1 MQIVCRENREE
12 IEKEFLTLLI
22 IKEELIDLVQVKP
35 IEFSTQMHREMFS
48 YITNYY
54 KNYGHIS
61 PEGLTSSKMLDYYVE
76 LLDGYFDNS
85 NPIKQFEE
93 SEKAIERFYKEDKIV
108 EFNKK
113 LEGKNINLDTYIKLI
128 NELNETTALIK
139 NEVINRKELEEN
151 LKTSAVGIELEKFP
165 KLSKELRLLQNDLLV
180 IGATTG
186 VGKSGFL
193 LNLMNDLM
201 TRYQCIYF
209 NLEMSKSNIYRRLV
223 AINGDF
229 AVYGI
234 DNPTKYQ
241 QQKMNEA
248 INNIENSKIS
258 IINTVNNVI
267 EIKKYISKLKDKN
280 RHTII
285 FIDHIGL
292 VRFQNK
298 RSIYEETTEVI
309 KELRKV
315 CLEYNCTIIAA
326 SQLNRGAYQ
335 AEEITLNMLKDSGE
349 LENSSRKIILLSYEN
364 KAAREN
370 LEPIMKV
377 DIAKNDNGST
387 GITKMKYFKTKQVFE
402 EVVL

>member
-1 MQIVCRENREE
+1 MNRENREQ
-12 IEKEFLTLLI
+12 IEREYLSILVQKP
-22 IKEELIDLVQVKP
+22 ELIDLVQIKP
-35 IEFSTQMHREMFS
+35 IELNSQIHREMFS

-54 KNYGHIS
+54 KDHGTVS
-61 PEGLTSSKMLDYYVE
+61 TSDMTSVKMIDYFVE
-76 LLDGYFDNS
+76 LVEAFLVMPDFT
-85 NPIKQFEE
+85 KQMEE
-93 SEKAIERFYKEDKIV
+93 LEKAIEEFYKEDKIL
-108 EFNKK
+108 ELNKK
-113 LEGKNINLDTYIKLI
+113 LEGKKINYQTYIKQI
-128 NELNETTALIK
+128 VELDNTTTLIK
-139 NEVINRKELEEN
+139 NEVINRKELEAN
-151 LKTSAVGIELEKFP
+151 LKTSKVGIELTKFH

-209 NLEMSKSNIYRRLV
+209 NLEMSKSNIYRRLI
-223 AINGDF
+223 AINGNF

-234 DNPTKYQ
+234 DNPTEYQ
-241 QQKMNEA
+241 QRLINES
-248 INNIENSKIS
+248 IENVEKSKIS
-258 IINTVNNVI
+258 IINSVNNVI
-267 EIKKYISKLKDKN
+267 EIKKYISRLKDRN
-280 RHTII
+280 RHTVI

-292 VRFQNK
+292 VRSGNK
-298 RSIYEETTEVI
+298 RNIYEETTEVI

-315 CLEYNCTIIAA
+315 CLEYNCTVIAA

-364 KAAREN
+364 KADREN

-387 GITKMKYFKTKQVFE
+387 GITKMKYWKTKQTFE
-402 EVVL
+402 EI

>member
-1 MQIVCRENREE
+1 MQIVCRENREQ
-12 IEKEFLTLLI
+12 IEREYLALLI
-22 IKEELIDLVQVKP
+22 NKENFIDLVQIKP
-35 IEFSTQMHREMFS
+35 IELSTQMHRELFS

-54 KNYGHIS
+54 RDYGHIS
-61 PEGLTSSKMLDYYVE
+61 LEGITSAKMLDYYME
-76 LLDGYFDNS
+76 LLDEWFDNLNS
-85 NPIKQFEE
+85 IKQLEE
-93 SEKAIERFYKEDKIV
+93 SEKSIEKFYKEDKII
-108 EFNKK
+108 ELNKK
-113 LEGKNINLDTYIKLI
+113 LDGKNINYETYIKQI
-128 NELNETTALIK
+128 VELDNQTALLK
-139 NEVINRKELEEN
+139 NEVINRKEIEEN
-151 LKTSAVGIELEKFP
+151 LKTSKVGIEFKNFP
-165 KLSKELRLLQNDLLV
+165 KLSSELRLLQNDLLV

-234 DNPTKYQ
+234 DNPTEYQ
-241 QQKMNEA
+241 QQKMNKA
-248 INNIENSKIS
+248 ISNIETSKIS
-258 IINTVNNVI
+258 IINSVNNVT
-267 EIKKYISKLKDKN
+267 EIKKYISKLKNSN
-280 RHTII
+280 RHTVI

-292 VRFQNK
+292 VKYQNK
-298 RSIYEETTEVI
+298 RSIYEEITEVI
-309 KELRKV
+309 KELRKI
-315 CLEYNCTIIAA
+315 CLEYNCTVIAA

-364 KAAREN
+364 KTDREN

-387 GITKMKYFKTKQVFE
+387 GITKMKYFKTKQVFK
-402 EVVL
+402 EVNL